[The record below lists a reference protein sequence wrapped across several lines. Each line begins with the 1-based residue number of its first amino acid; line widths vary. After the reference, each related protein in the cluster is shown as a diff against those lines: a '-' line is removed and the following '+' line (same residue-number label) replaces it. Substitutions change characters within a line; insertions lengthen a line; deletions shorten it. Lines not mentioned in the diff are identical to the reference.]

1 MHTIEGSQ
9 PTLQHLSVLKTRFR
23 IGKFKSSQWR
33 VIKNILHKPSS
44 DQFFVAA
51 SGYGKS
57 LCYQFV
63 PVYTKSLALVIS
75 PLISLMQDQVRV
87 LNSLGIPAIN
97 FGYMEQD
104 YTEEWKR
111 VLKMEFLLVYMTPEY
126 CMDQGIKLIKSLYD
140 NVSISLVAL
149 DEVHCVSSWGNDFRP
164 EYGRLALLRELL
176 PNVPFL
182 ALTATANKNVTHDIL
197 TNLSL
202 QNTIFIKL
210 KLNRPN
216 VYFEIH
222 EKEPSIEANLKMFLH
237 KKRPP
242 ENGFT
247 FNGPCIIY
255 CLYKVTTE
263 KVCAVLKRL
272 GVTCEY
278 YHADLTPANRETIS
292 NDFFYN
298 RLDCIVASVAY
309 GMSNKLDIRTMIHYE
324 APKNMDD
331 FMQNVGGVGRDG
343 KRCKSIILSSMAD
356 ITMIQRIVQADLI
369 NKQNLRQLKIMM
381 KLMKEFEKF
390 VYSKKCRRQEILNH
404 YNELYN
410 PNHDGP
416 SPKCCDICSTKY
428 NQTDEP
434 SNLFK
439 TILLVRDVIADVCQ
453 SNPDEIC
460 SIEVLRALVQIQP
473 RDMCELKSIYCIS
486 DNFCVLYGR
495 IFLKNIQKFNS

>member
-9 PTLQHLSVLKTRFR
+9 PTLQHLSVLRARFR
-23 IGKFKSSQWR
+23 IDKFKSSQWK

-63 PVYTKSLALVIS
+63 PVYTRSLALVIS

-104 YTEEWKR
+104 YTEEWNR
-111 VLKMEFLLVYMTPEY
+111 VLEMEFSLVYMTPEY
-126 CMDQGIKLIKSLYD
+126 CMNQGSELIRSLYE
-140 NVSISLVAL
+140 NVPISLVAL
-149 DEVHCVSSWGNDFRP
+149 DEVHCVSSWGNGFRP
-164 EYGRLALLRELL
+164 EYGRLALLREWL

-182 ALTATANKNVTHDIL
+182 ALTATANNNVRDEIL
-197 TNLSL
+197 INLSL
-202 QNTIFIKL
+202 RNPICYKES
-210 KLNRPN
+210 LNRPN

-222 EKEPSIEANLKMFLH
+222 EKLPNIEANLKMFLH

-309 GMSNKLDIRTMIHYE
+309 SMSNKLDIRTMIHYE

-343 KRCKSIILSSMAD
+343 ECCKSIILSSMAD
-356 ITMIQRIVQADLI
+356 ITFIQKIVLADLI
-369 NKQNLRQLKIMM
+369 DEPNLRQRRSNMM
-381 KLMKEFEKF
+381 KGFKKF
-390 VYSKKCRRQEILNH
+390 LYSKKCRRQQILNH
-404 YNELYN
+404 YDEAYT
-410 PNHDGP
+410 PNHDEP
-416 SPKCCDICSTKY
+416 SSECCDICTREY
-428 NQTDEP
+428 NQTNEP
-434 SNLFK
+434 SL
-439 TILLVRDVIADVCQ
+439 D
-453 SNPDEIC
+453 SG
-460 SIEVLRALVQIQP
+460 SI
-473 RDMCELKSIYCIS
+473 
-486 DNFCVLYGR
+486 
-495 IFLKNIQKFNS
+495 